1 MPDVG
6 RYVRMAKNRLR
17 GRFALQLRR
26 PKDSVKRLLL
36 SPVQQEMQSESRTLL
51 VAFGGLRGRIDVPPF
66 EFLALTGDFPIK
78 RLYVRD
84 LDQAWYHRGAPRT
97 RARNLE
103 ELAGV
108 LLEIVAAQEVDRIVT
123 IGNSSGGYAALAFG
137 TLLGADTVL
146 AFAPQTV
153 IDPETMEAMDDRRWL
168 DKLATLDDRGALD
181 HAWTDLAVALPGARR
196 SPTRYQIYFDDSHR
210 VDRLHAEHL
219 RDVEGVRLYRFGK
232 GGHYLVNRMR
242 ASGAL
247 ERVVRNAVGAPRPL
261 DPAPDIGT
269 PGSG

>member
-6 RYVRMAKNRLR
+6 RYVRMAKHRLR

-26 PKDSVKRLLL
+26 PKDSVRRLFL
-36 SPVQQEMQSESRTLL
+36 SPVQEEMQSDSRTLL
-51 VAFGGLRGRIDVPPF
+51 IAFGGLRGRIDVPQF
-66 EFLALTGDFPIK
+66 EFLGLTGDFPIK

-84 LDQAWYHRGAPRT
+84 LYQAWYQRGAPRT
-97 RARNLE
+97 GARNLE
-103 ELAGV
+103 DLARALG
-108 LLEIVAAQEVDRIVT
+108 ETIGAYDVDRIVT
-123 IGNSSGGYAALAFG
+123 IGNSAGGYAALAFG

-153 IDPETMEAMDDRRWL
+153 IDPVAMEAMDDRRWV
-168 DKLATLDDRGALD
+168 DKLSALADRGVLD
-181 HAWTDLAVALPGARR
+181 PAWTDLAVALPAARR
-196 SPTRYQIYFDDSHR
+196 RGTRYQIYFDDSHR

-247 ERVVRNAVGAPRPL
+247 ERVVRDAVGAPGPL
-261 DPAPDIGT
+261 DPAPDVGAL
-269 PGSG
+269 GSS